1 MLRELFP
8 QGSCNHG
15 NYEKNS
21 SIAKQ
26 PLYPITFIGTFLQM
40 VADAGLCITALVHRF
55 GERDKCR

>member
-40 VADAGLCITALVHRF
+40 VADAGLCITALCASVR
-55 GERDKCR
+55 